1 MNVILEGEGSWVGFH
16 PVPSTPKVLDPKR
29 ESGVPLEPQPF
40 ICQNFYQTKDAGH
53 PQFKGW
59 SPFWTQNLVLEGPGS
74 HGHSL
79 CKIKNVSNLPR
90 SYLVCFETLYPDP

>member
-40 ICQNFYQTKDAGH
+40 ICQNFYHTKDAGH

-59 SPFWTQNLVLEGPGS
+59 SPFWTQNLVLEGPG
-74 HGHSL
+74 HHVPLEPWSL
-79 CKIKNVSNLPR
+79 
-90 SYLVCFETLYPDP
+90 TL

>member
-40 ICQNFYQTKDAGH
+40 ICQNFYEKYLPLYGFNFKRIKSVNYYTK
-53 PQFKGW
+53 
-59 SPFWTQNLVLEGPGS
+59 SS
-74 HGHSL
+74 
-79 CKIKNVSNLPR
+79 
-90 SYLVCFETLYPDP
+90 

>member
-53 PQFKGW
+53 PQFKVW
-59 SPFWTQNLVLEGPGS
+59 SPFLDPKSGS
-74 HGHSL
+74 GRTRAPCPSGAMVTHFV
-79 CKIKNVSNLPR
+79 K
-90 SYLVCFETLYPDP
+90 